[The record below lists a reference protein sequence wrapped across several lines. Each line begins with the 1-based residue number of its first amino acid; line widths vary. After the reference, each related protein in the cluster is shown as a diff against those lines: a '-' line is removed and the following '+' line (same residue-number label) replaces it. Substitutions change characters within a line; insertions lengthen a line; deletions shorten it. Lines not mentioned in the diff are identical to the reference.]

1 MVRWGWQY
9 KTALGGV
16 SIAVFF
22 LSLISPVSV
31 IVVAFRFL
39 VSKSSFL
46 LFFYWFFLERR
57 EEEETL
63 RLKSVGVLL
72 RQSRCWRPFLSCVYL
87 FDRVSCCER
96 SRYFLV
102 PCLSSQSA
110 NSFNR
115 CIIASSIRSLLR
127 LLLLS
132 LFSARAIISF
142 SPSFLI
148 TGNFCCWCLYMIP
161 TSRGPLNIIMTDS
174 FSLLSLSR
182 RKLEKMPERLLGH
195 YGTLG
200 VNMGRRSW

>member
-1 MVRWGWQY
+1 M
-9 KTALGGV
+9 
-16 SIAVFF
+16 
-22 LSLISPVSV
+22 
-31 IVVAFRFL
+31 AFRFL

-115 CIIASSIRSLLR
+115 CIIASSIRTTSSPSFSFLGPSYYFFLPFFFDYWK
-127 LLLLS
+127 LLLLMFIYDS
-132 LFSARAIISF
+132 YQSWSTEHHNDRQFFS
-142 SPSFLI
+142 
-148 TGNFCCWCLYMIP
+148 
-161 TSRGPLNIIMTDS
+161 S
-174 FSLLSLSR
+174 FSLASKIGENA
-182 RKLEKMPERLLGH
+182 RKIAWPLWNSWRQ
-195 YGTLG
+195 YGKKILVVT
-200 VNMGRRSW
+200 M